1 MQVHELIARLQNF
14 DMYLS
19 VKCLTEATDWA
30 YDEEMGES
38 VEIDIIVEAHVA
50 EVKLVDMGAGGCY
63 ILIK

>member
-14 DMYLS
+14 DMYLP
-19 VKCLTEATDWA
+19 VKCLTEATAWA

-50 EVKLVDMGAGGCY
+50 EVKL
-63 ILIK
+63 LIISLFM